1 MSPRTL
7 LSALLL
13 GAGAAALAAA
23 PREQFVPA
31 NFYWV
36 GPYAAGGS
44 GISAGML
51 DYLAMLNLR
60 DGGIHGVKFTWQKCE
75 TEYNNARG
83 VECYERS
90 KRRGP
95 TGATLIH
102 PLSTGITYSL
112 IERATADRIPVVS
125 IGYGRAD
132 AADGRVFPYVFPLIT
147 TYWDQ
152 AAAIVRYIGEQ
163 SGGMERL
170 RGKKIAL
177 LYHDSAY
184 GKEPLPVLT
193 ELAGKYGYAL
203 SAVPVPHPGN
213 EQQSQWLQVRQIRP
227 DWVILWGWGVMNPT
241 ALKAA
246 ARVGYP
252 RNRIVGVWWSGAE
265 EDVLPAGN
273 AAEGYVAAGFN
284 VAGTDYPVIASIRKH
299 VYADGVGEM
308 SDASRIGSVYY
319 NRGVVFG
326 IITAEAVRIAQ
337 ERFGKGRPVTGEQV
351 RWALE
356 HLNID
361 AKRLGRLGAEGFMP
375 PLKTS
380 CADHAGSGVVR
391 FMRWD
396 GTRWQVITDWMA
408 PMPGDRKLVRQ
419 KYVESAMQYAKEK
432 GITPRKCSASA
443 SAGAI
448 SVIEAGQTLH
458 SSVSE
463 EKRPG

>member
-1 MSPRTL
+1 MSVKRI
-7 LSALLL
+7 LL
-13 GAGAAALAAA
+13 GLALAASA
-23 PREQFVPA
+23 ATASAQPPEQFIPA

-44 GISAGML
+44 GIAGGML
-51 DYLAMLNLR
+51 DYLEMLNER
-60 DGGIHGVKFTWQKCE
+60 EGGVNGVRFTWQKCE

-83 VECYERS
+83 VECYERA
-90 KRRGP
+90 KKQGP

-112 IERATADRIPVVS
+112 IERATADKIPVVS

-152 AAAIVRYIGEQ
+152 AATMARYIGEQ
-163 SGGMERL
+163 AGGLPKL

-184 GKEPLPVLT
+184 GKEPIPVLT
-193 ELAGKYGYAL
+193 DLAGKYGYELA
-203 SAVPVPHPGN
+203 AIPVPHPGV

-241 ALKAA
+241 ALKSA

-252 RNRIVGVWWSGAE
+252 RNRVIGVWWSGAE
-265 EDVLPAGN
+265 EDVIPAGN
-273 AAEGYVAAGFN
+273 AAEGFVAAGFN
-284 VAGTDYPVIASIRKH
+284 VAGANYPVIDAIRKH
-299 VYADGVGEM
+299 VYADGAGEM
-308 SDASRIGSVYY
+308 EDHSRVGSIYY

-326 IITAEAVRIAQ
+326 IITAEAVRVAQ
-337 ERFGKGRPVTGEQV
+337 NRFGKGKPVSGEQV
-351 RWALE
+351 QWALE
-356 HLNID
+356 HLDLD
-361 AKRLGRLGAEGFMP
+361 AKRLKALGASGFMP

-380 CADHAGSGVVR
+380 CADHEGSGVVR

-396 GTRWQVITDWMA
+396 GRRWNIITDWMA
-408 PMPGDRKLVRQ
+408 PAADDAKLVRAR
-419 KYVESAMQYAKEK
+419 YADSAMKYAKEK
-432 GITPRKCSASA
+432 GIAPRKCGSD
-443 SAGAI
+443 
-448 SVIEAGQTLH
+448 
-458 SSVSE
+458 
-463 EKRPG
+463 

>member
-1 MSPRTL
+1 L
-7 LSALLL
+7 LFLLL
-13 GAGAAALAAA
+13 WGVAATAQAQAK
-23 PREQFVPA
+23 EQFMPA

-44 GISAGML
+44 GIAGGLL
-51 DYLAMLNLR
+51 DYLQMLNER
-60 DGGIHGVKFTWQKCE
+60 DGGINGVKFTWTKCE

-90 KRRGP
+90 KRQGP

-112 IERATADRIPVVS
+112 IERASADKIPVVS

-152 AAAIVRYIGEQ
+152 AAAMVRYIGEETGAKKGEGMQ
-163 SGGMERL
+163 SL

-184 GKEPLPVLT
+184 GKEPIPVLT
-193 ELAGKYGYAL
+193 DLAAKYGYEL
-203 SAVPVPHPGN
+203 STIPVPHPGN

-252 RNRIVGVWWSGAE
+252 RNRMIGVWWSGAE
-265 EDVLPAGN
+265 EDVVPAGN

-284 VAGTDYPVIASIRKH
+284 VAGAEYPVIEAIRKH
-299 VYADGVGEM
+299 VYTDGTGEM
-308 SDASRIGSVYY
+308 EDQSRIGSVYY

-326 IITAEAVRIAQ
+326 IITAEAVRVAQ
-337 ERFGKGRPVTGEQV
+337 ARFAKGRPVTGEQV
-351 RWALE
+351 QWALE

-361 AKRLGRLGAEGFMP
+361 AKRLKQLGASGFMP

-380 CADHAGSGVVR
+380 CADHQGSGLVR

-396 GTRWQVITDWMA
+396 GARWHIVTDWMA
-408 PMPGDRKLVRQ
+408 PMPEDRKLVQ
-419 KYVESAMQYAKEK
+419 KKYVDSAMQYAKEK
-432 GITPRKCSASA
+432 GIKPRQC
-443 SAGAI
+443 
-448 SVIEAGQTLH
+448 
-458 SSVSE
+458 
-463 EKRPG
+463 P

>member
-1 MSPRTL
+1 MNLRIL
-7 LSALLL
+7 LSAALLCS
-13 GAGAAALAAA
+13 AAAAPAAS

-60 DGGIHGVKFTWQKCE
+60 DGGINRVKFTWQKCE

-90 KRRGP
+90 KRQGP

-112 IERATADRIPVVS
+112 IERATADKIPVVS

-132 AADGRVFPYVFPLIT
+132 AADGRVFPYIFPLIT

-152 AAAIVRYIGEQ
+152 AATMVRYIAEKEGSLEK
-163 SGGMERL
+163 L

-184 GKEPLPVLT
+184 GKEPIPVLSA
-193 ELAGKYGYAL
+193 LAAKYGYEL
-203 SAVPVPHPGN
+203 SMIPVPHPGN
-213 EQQSQWLQVRQIRP
+213 EQQSQWLQIRQIRP

-246 ARVGYP
+246 ARAGYP
-252 RNRIVGVWWSGAE
+252 RNRMIGVWWSGAE
-265 EDVLPAGN
+265 EDVIPAGN

-284 VAGTDYPVIASIRKH
+284 VAGTDYPVIEAIRKH
-299 VYADGVGEM
+299 VYADGQGEM
-308 SDASRIGSVYY
+308 EDHTRIGSVYY

-326 IITAEAVRIAQ
+326 MITAEAVRVAQ
-337 ERFGKGRPVTGEQV
+337 ERFGKGKPVTGEQV
-351 RWALE
+351 QWALE

-361 AKRLGRLGAEGFMP
+361 AKRLKQLGAEGFMP

-380 CADHAGSGVVR
+380 CADHEGSGLVR

-396 GTRWQVITDWMA
+396 GAKWNIMTDWMA
-408 PMPGDRKLVRQ
+408 PMPADRKLVRQ
-419 KYVESAMQYAKEK
+419 KYTDSAMQYAKEK
-432 GITPRKCSASA
+432 GIKPRQCPA
-443 SAGAI
+443 
-448 SVIEAGQTLH
+448 E
-458 SSVSE
+458 
-463 EKRPG
+463 

>member
-1 MSPRTL
+1 VNIMNLRIL
-7 LSALLL
+7 LSAVLLCS
-13 GAGAAALAAA
+13 AAAAPAAS

-60 DGGIHGVKFTWQKCE
+60 DGGINRVKFTWQKCE

-90 KRRGP
+90 KRQGP

-112 IERATADRIPVVS
+112 IERATADKIPVVS

-132 AADGRVFPYVFPLIT
+132 AADGRVFPYIFPLIT

-152 AAAIVRYIGEQ
+152 AATMVRYIAEKEGSLEK
-163 SGGMERL
+163 L

-184 GKEPLPVLT
+184 GKEPIPVLSD
-193 ELAGKYGYAL
+193 LAAKYGYEL
-203 SAVPVPHPGN
+203 SMIPVPHPGN
-213 EQQSQWLQVRQIRP
+213 EQQSHWLQIRQIRP

-246 ARVGYP
+246 ARAGYP
-252 RNRIVGVWWSGAE
+252 RNRMIGVWWSGAE
-265 EDVLPAGN
+265 EDVIPAGN

-284 VAGTDYPVIASIRKH
+284 VAGTDYPVIEAIRKH
-299 VYADGVGEM
+299 VYADGQGEM
-308 SDASRIGSVYY
+308 EDHTRIGSVYY

-326 IITAEAVRIAQ
+326 MITAEAVRVAQ
-337 ERFGKGRPVTGEQV
+337 ERFGKGKPVTGEQV
-351 RWALE
+351 QWALE

-361 AKRLGRLGAEGFMP
+361 AKRLKQLGAEGFMP

-380 CADHAGSGVVR
+380 CADHEGSGLVR

-396 GTRWQVITDWMA
+396 GAKWNIMTDWMA
-408 PMPGDRKLVRQ
+408 PMPADRKLVRQ
-419 KYVESAMQYAKEK
+419 KYTDSAMQYAKEK
-432 GITPRKCSASA
+432 GIKPRQCPA
-443 SAGAI
+443 
-448 SVIEAGQTLH
+448 E
-458 SSVSE
+458 
-463 EKRPG
+463 

>member
-1 MSPRTL
+1 MNPRKLPAIVL
-7 LSALLL
+7 LSALAT
-13 GAGAAALAAA
+13 AGAAQ

-51 DYLAMLNLR
+51 DYLVMLNLR
-60 DGGIHGVKFTWQKCE
+60 DGGINGVKFTWQKCE

-90 KRRGP
+90 KRQGA

-102 PLSTGITYSL
+102 PLSTGITYAL
-112 IERATADRIPVVS
+112 IERATADKIPVVS

-147 TYWDQ
+147 TYWHQ

-163 SGGMERL
+163 SAGIERL

-184 GKEPLPVLT
+184 GKEPIPVLT
-193 ELAGKYGYAL
+193 ELAKKYGYEM
-203 SAVPVPHPGN
+203 STIPVPHPGN

-227 DWVILWGWGVMNPT
+227 DWVVLWGWGVMNPT

-246 ARVGYP
+246 ARTGYP

-273 AAEGYVAAGFN
+273 AAEGYIAAGFN
-284 VAGTDYPVIASIRKH
+284 VAGADYPVIGEIRKH
-299 VYADGVGEM
+299 LYTDGSGEM
-308 SDASRIGSVYY
+308 DDASRIGSVYY

-326 IITAEAVRIAQ
+326 IITAESVRVAQ
-337 ERFGKGRPVTGEQV
+337 ERFGKGKPVTGEQV
-351 RWALE
+351 QWALE
-356 HLNID
+356 HLNIH
-361 AKRLGRLGAEGFMP
+361 AKRLKQLGAEGFMP

-380 CADHAGSGVVR
+380 CADHEGSGVVR
-391 FMRWD
+391 FTRWD
-396 GTRWQVITDWMA
+396 GVRWQIITDWMA
-408 PMPGDRKLVRQ
+408 PMPEDQKLVRQ
-419 KYVESAMQYAKEK
+419 KYAESAMQYAKEK
-432 GITPRKCSASA
+432 GITPRKCSKS
-443 SAGAI
+443 
-448 SVIEAGQTLH
+448 
-458 SSVSE
+458 
-463 EKRPG
+463 